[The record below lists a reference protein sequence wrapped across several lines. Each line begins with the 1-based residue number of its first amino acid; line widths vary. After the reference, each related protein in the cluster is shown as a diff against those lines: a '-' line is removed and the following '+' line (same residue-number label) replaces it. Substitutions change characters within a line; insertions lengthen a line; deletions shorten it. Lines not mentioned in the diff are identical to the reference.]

1 MREANSVLP
10 EGEDVAKRRR
20 TERRR
25 EESEELDS
33 ADASK
38 REDEGRKGPTDER
51 APVGLRI
58 IGGKH
63 RGRTL
68 QYSGDMR
75 TRPMKDRVRE
85 AVFNLVGPDIKGMH
99 AIDLF
104 AGTGALGLEAMSRG
118 AVGVTLIER
127 HLPTTK
133 IIEQNAAVI
142 GVEAQT
148 IVIFGDAF
156 RWAKNPTAP
165 GDLPWVVFCCPP
177 YEFYVSRQQDML
189 DLVSRLMEKAPAGSV
204 FVVEAD
210 EQFDMSLLPGGEIWD
225 VRRYL
230 PAVVAIASKEQPK

>member
-1 MREANSVLP
+1 
-10 EGEDVAKRRR
+10 VAKRRR

-25 EESEELDS
+25 DDFQALESSDQPE
-33 ADASK
+33 
-38 REDEGRKGPTDER
+38 RESDERKGATDER
-51 APVGLRI
+51 TPVGVRI

-85 AVFNLVGPDIKGMH
+85 AVFNLVGPGVKGMH

-104 AGTGALGLEAMSRG
+104 AGTGALGLEAVSRG
-118 AVGVTLIER
+118 ASGVTLIER

-133 IIEQNAAVI
+133 IIQQNAAVI

-148 IVIFGDAF
+148 NVIFGDAF

-165 GDLPWVVFCCPP
+165 TDTRWVVFCCPP

-189 DLVSRLMEKAPAGSV
+189 ELVTRLMEKAPVGSLI
-204 FVVEAD
+204 VVEAD
-210 EQFDMSLLPGGEIWD
+210 EQFDMSLLPGGDIWD
-225 VRRYL
+225 VRKYF
-230 PAVVAIASKEQPK
+230 PAFVAIATKEEPK